1 MAYRRVFAHRRFLKA
16 CETAL
21 GIVHTAAHGID
32 IEKAEVNEVW
42 AIKMLVFA
50 DCSER
55 VAAFVVP
62 QIRIGHFTA
71 TATVKHDDKNSFTHI
86 FTLKQ
91 FIFASRRNHAFASA
105 LNIMPIQVRF
115 PSFS

>member
-71 TATVKHDDKNSFTHI
+71 TATVKHDDKNSFAHI
-86 FTLKQ
+86 FTLQ
-91 FIFASRRNHAFASA
+91 FLCCFVIGYFRYCDFALRNNLYFCDSH
-105 LNIMPIQVRF
+105 
-115 PSFS
+115 